1 MGFEFYLSHVI
12 LISRIDYRNMARCR
26 LDDWLVARGIFLSID
41 DARRHIMAGT
51 VLVDDRVVDQPGTL
65 CDTSK
70 SLRVRKKSSSF
81 VSRGGDK
88 LHHFLSQIPLTVS
101 GMWALDIG
109 ISTGGFTDA
118 LLHHGV
124 AHVVG
129 IDVGYGIVDYRLRTD
144 DRVSLLE
151 RTNARQ
157 LTSNDINQALLTH
170 DRTVEDIQLVV
181 MDVSF
186 ISVFKLLPTLRNILS
201 PMVTYIVLVKPQFEA
216 MRGMVKAGGVM
227 VDANDINHVIHHVE
241 SQLVTHDFTILHKAP
256 SVLKGA
262 KGNQEYFYHLSG
274 LAKEHG
280 HS

>member
-1 MGFEFYLSHVI
+1 MPFVFYPNPVI
-12 LISRIDYRNMARCR
+12 SISKVDYRNMALSR
-26 LDDWLVARGIFLSID
+26 LDDWLVARGFFLSID

-51 VLVDDRVVDQPGTL
+51 VLVDDRVVNHPGTL

-88 LHHFLSQIPLTVS
+88 LHHFLSQIPLAVS

-118 LLHHGV
+118 LLHHGAV
-124 AHVVG
+124 HVVG
-129 IDVGYGIVDYRLRTD
+129 VDVGYGIVDYRLRTD

-151 RTNARQ
+151 RTNARR
-157 LTSNDINQALLTH
+157 LTPDDINRVLVTH
-170 DRTVEDIQLVV
+170 DRTVKDIQLVV

-201 PMVTYIVLVKPQFEA
+201 PMVAYIVLIKPQFEA
-216 MRGMVKAGGVM
+216 MRGMLKSGGVM
-227 VDANDINHVIHHVE
+227 VDTNDINHVIHHVE
-241 SQLVTHDFTILHKAP
+241 SQLVTHNFTILHKAP
-256 SVLKGA
+256 SALKGA
-262 KGNQEYFYHLSG
+262 KGNQEYFYYLSG
-274 LAKEHG
+274 CEG
-280 HS
+280 